1 MCSSDLANL
10 KAKREI
16 IGKLSALTTDGS
28 EKAQALDA
36 MRELQNQWNQTG
48 HVPFRE
54 KDKLFEAYRDALDA
68 VRRHFDLAER
78 GARREKFSRDIEA
91 LEGDG
96 DKLFRERDR
105 MMRIVEARRAELR
118 TYQNNLGFL
127 TSKSKS
133 GDSLVRDMERR
144 IERLQADIDELLEK
158 VKVLDA
164 RIPR

>member
-1 MCSSDLANL
+1 
-10 KAKREI
+10 
-16 IGKLSALTTDGS
+16 
-28 EKAQALDA
+28 
-36 MRELQNQWNQTG
+36 
-48 HVPFRE
+48 
-54 KDKLFEAYRDALDA
+54 
-68 VRRHFDLAER
+68 
-78 GARREKFSRDIEA
+78 
-91 LEGDG
+91 
-96 DKLFRERDR
+96 

>member
-1 MCSSDLANL
+1 
-10 KAKREI
+10 
-16 IGKLSALTTDGS
+16 
-28 EKAQALDA
+28 
-36 MRELQNQWNQTG
+36 
-48 HVPFRE
+48 
-54 KDKLFEAYRDALDA
+54 
-68 VRRHFDLAER
+68 
-78 GARREKFSRDIEA
+78 
-91 LEGDG
+91 
-96 DKLFRERDR
+96 
-105 MMRIVEARRAELR
+105 MRIVEARRAELR